1 LAFFIESRAFPCR
14 LSDQSID
21 MSRITPLEYY
31 RNIGIMAHIDAG
43 KTTTTERI
51 LYYTGKSHKIGEV
64 HDGAATMDWM
74 EQEQERGITITSAA
88 TTCFWRRHG
97 ELQETSD
104 GAEYRINIIDTPGH
118 VDFTVEVER
127 SLRVLDGAVTL
138 LDSVAGVEPQTET
151 VWRQADRYNVP
162 RMIFSNKMDRVGA
175 NFDRCLAMIRDR
187 LTKNA
192 YPIQLPVGS
201 GELFTGHIDIIT
213 RKQFIFDDATLG
225 RTFTVVDVPAEYHD
239 AVEAARHELI
249 EASVEHD
256 EELLE
261 RYLGGEELTVDEIHR
276 VVRKATIAM
285 AVTPVLC
292 GASFKNKGVQ
302 ALLDAV
308 VDYLPAPNQVPA
320 IQGHLPHHD
329 ETFEEREVT
338 DNAPFAAL
346 AFKIATDPF
355 VGKLTFFRVYSGI
368 LNAGSYVYNSTKDKR
383 ERVGRLL
390 QMHANKRE
398 EITEVRAGDI
408 AAAIGLRDTRTGDTL
423 CDEDKPIILEAMKF
437 PAPVIDVAIEP
448 KTKADQD
455 KLAIALQ
462 KLAEEDPTFRVHSDP
477 ETGQTIISGMGELHL
492 EIIVDRMMRE
502 FKVDANVGRPQVA
515 YRETIKKRVEKVEGK
530 FIRQSG
536 GKGQYGHVVI
546 NMEPSETGQG
556 FVFEDKIV
564 GGVVPREYIGP
575 VEQGIKEAL
584 ENGIL
589 AGYPMVDVK
598 VQLVYGSYHDVDSSE
613 MAFKIAGSMAFKEAA
628 RKANPII
635 LEPMMNVEVVCPEA
649 YMGDVLGD
657 LSSRRGKIGGMTQRG
672 EAQVIVATVPLSEM
686 FGYSTKLRSSSQG
699 RAVYSMEF
707 SHYEEVP
714 KSKAEEIVSKVKA

>member
-1 LAFFIESRAFPCR
+1 MSIR
-14 LSDQSID
+14 LCEVTLRSALRLEET
-21 MSRITPLEYY
+21 MPRTTPLEQY

-88 TTCFWRRHG
+88 TTCFWKRHG
-97 ELQETSD
+97 QSTDKGD
-104 GAEYRINIIDTPGH
+104 GPEYRVNIIDTPGH

-127 SLRVLDGAVTL
+127 SLRVLDGAVAL

-175 NFDRCLAMIRDR
+175 NFDRCVEMIRDR
-187 LTKNA
+187 LSKSA

-201 GELFTGHIDIIT
+201 GELFTGHIDVIE
-213 RKQFIFDDATLG
+213 RKEYIFHDETLG
-225 RTFTVVDVPAEYHD
+225 KTFDVREVSD
-239 AVEAARHELI
+239 EFTKSVEAARHAVI
-249 EASVEHD
+249 EAVVDQD
-256 EELLE
+256 EALME
-261 RYLGGEELTVDEIHR
+261 RYLAGEELSIDEIR
-276 VVRKATIAM
+276 GLVRKATIAM
-285 AVTPVLC
+285 KFVPILC

-308 VDYLPAPNQVPA
+308 IDYLPAPLDVEA
-320 IQGHLPHHD
+320 IRGHLPHHD
-329 ETFEEREVT
+329 ETFDTRAVSDE
-338 DNAPFAAL
+338 APFAAL

-355 VGKLTFFRVYSGI
+355 VGKLTFFRVYSGV
-368 LNAGSYVYNSTKDKR
+368 LASGSYVYNSTKDKR

-398 EITEVRAGDI
+398 EIPEVRCGDI
-408 AAAIGLRDTRTGDTL
+408 AAAIGLKDTRTGDTL
-423 CDEDKPIILEAMKF
+423 CDDDKPIILEAMKF
-437 PAPVIDVAIEP
+437 PTPVIDVAIEP

-455 KLAIALQ
+455 KLGIALN
-462 KLAEEDPTFRVHSDP
+462 KLAEEDPTFRVHTDV

-515 YRETIKKRVEKVEGK
+515 YRETIKKRAEKIEGK

-546 NMEPSETGQG
+546 NIEPAQQGQG

-564 GGVVPREYIGP
+564 GGVIPREYIGP

-584 ENGIL
+584 ENGVL

-598 VQLVYGSYHDVDSSE
+598 IQLIYGSYHEVDSSE

-628 RKANPII
+628 KQASPCI
-635 LEPMMNVEVVCPEA
+635 LEPQMKVEVVCPEA

-672 EAQVIVATVPLSEM
+672 EAQVIASTVPLSEM
-686 FGYSTKLRSSSQG
+686 FGYSTKLRSMSQG

-714 KSKAEEIVSKVKA
+714 KSKAEEIISKVK